1 MTAAAATPSRR
12 TGRGANI
19 IYLFHLIQDLD
30 PVQDILLARL
40 LNLSGEDV
48 LVQYA
53 VNSIEVEDN
62 VELADVGEVSIQKLD
77 EEVDGLQVR
86 QLVVGDVDRNREEES
101 SVSPVDKLVVVVLDE
116 IGVLLVAG
124 RYQPMD
130 LGFYAGLLDLG
141 C

>member
-1 MTAAAATPSRR
+1 M
-12 TGRGANI
+12 
-19 IYLFHLIQDLD
+19 
-30 PVQDILLARL
+30 
-40 LNLSGEDV
+40 
-48 LVQYA
+48 
-53 VNSIEVEDN
+53 IEVKDN
-62 VELADVGEVSIQKLD
+62 VELADVGEVAIQKLD

-101 SVSPVDKLVVVVLDE
+101 GVSPVDKLVVVVLDE

-141 C
+141 S